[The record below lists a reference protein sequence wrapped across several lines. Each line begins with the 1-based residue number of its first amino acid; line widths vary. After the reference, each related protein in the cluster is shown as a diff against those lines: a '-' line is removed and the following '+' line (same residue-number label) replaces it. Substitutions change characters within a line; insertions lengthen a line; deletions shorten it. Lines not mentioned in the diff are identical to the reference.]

1 MSFSLTVKNELARIK
16 QEKEIAQLAE
26 LSALLRTTGGISIV
40 GLNRLS
46 FTVSTENSAIARRVF
61 RLLKT
66 CFGINAPIELSERKK
81 GNLYRIHVPH
91 ERGANEILERIG
103 IIEMEEDGLHLLDD
117 VPDHLIAKE
126 EAKRAYIRGAFLGC
140 GSISNPQKAYHL
152 EFATTAVDFS
162 RELIRILDCYN
173 IGAKLILR
181 KNMQVV
187 YIKDSLKITDMLTL
201 MGAQGARTAMDRILV
216 EKQVINDLNREV
228 NCDTANIERTIQA
241 AQRQIESIKYIKKKK
256 GLSYL
261 PENLQEIA
269 KLRLKHFETP
279 LGELGKMM
287 KKPLG
292 KSGVNHRLRK
302 IEEIADQLREKLERS

>member
-1 MSFSLTVKNELARIK
+1 MSFSIIVKNELARIIEEE
-16 QEKEIAQLAE
+16 QELRLAE

-40 GLNRLS
+40 GLNKLA
-46 FTVSTENSAIARRVF
+46 FTVSTENSAIVRKVF
-61 RLLKT
+61 RLLKI
-66 CFGINAPIELSERKK
+66 CFEINAPIQLTERKK
-81 GNLYRIHVPH
+81 GRLYQIHVPH

-103 IIEMEEDGLHLLDD
+103 IIEMQKDGLHLLDE
-117 VPDHLIAKE
+117 VPKRLIE
-126 EAKRAYIRGAFLGC
+126 QEYAKRAYIRGAFLGC
-140 GSISNPQKAYHL
+140 GSISHPQKAYHM
-152 EFATTAVDFS
+152 EFATTEVAFS
-162 RELIRILDCYN
+162 RKLIRILNSYD

-187 YIKDSLKITDMLTL
+187 YIKDSAKITDMLTL
-201 MGAQGARTAMDRILV
+201 MGAKGARTTMDQILV
-216 EKQVINDLNREV
+216 EKQMINDLNREV

-292 KSGVNHRLRK
+292 KSGVNHRLKK
-302 IEEIADQLREKLERS
+302 IEEIAEQLREKLGD